1 MTTPEFN
8 NLGAVFN
15 AGLKQVNL
23 VAKTNFDN
31 TVSSFHSK
39 IAANKTKN
47 VSIENELKRLKT
59 LDLSI
64 FLVRVI
70 LKKMVHKII

>member
-31 TVSSFHSK
+31 TVSSLDRK
-39 IAANKTKN
+39 IAVNNTKS
-47 VSIENELKRLKT
+47 VSI
-59 LDLSI
+59 
-64 FLVRVI
+64 
-70 LKKMVHKII
+70 